1 MKKIE
6 DLTFADGFMFQ
17 EIMKNPKICK
27 SVIELLLHMKVGRI
41 EYPELEKSLQP
52 FYIQKGVR
60 FDVYTEDNSRCFDVE
75 IQNYNETEIGKRCRY
90 YQSMLDSDQLS
101 KGMKYSDLKENY
113 IIFLCSQD
121 PFGLNLPCYTFENI
135 CRENTKAEFNDKS
148 LKVIYNFGSFTD
160 SKDPEIQ
167 AFLEYLKNQKA
178 GSRITMEI
186 EENVERTK
194 TRLSFINAY
203 MAYAL
208 HDNDVKTQAE
218 KEATAKAKLEAAVIA
233 VQKYNQNAENVAS
246 DFNVPLADL
255 QAACGI
261 ISITS

>member
-17 EIMKNPKICK
+17 EIMHNPEICK
-27 SVIELLLHMKVGRI
+27 SVIELLLHVKLSRI

-52 FYIQKGVR
+52 FYMQKGVR
-60 FDVYTEDNSRCFDVE
+60 FDVYTKDDNRCFDVE
-75 IQNYNETEIGKRCRY
+75 IQNYSEAEIGKRCRY

-101 KGMKYSDLKENY
+101 RGMKYSDLRESY
-113 IIFLCSQD
+113 IIFLCSTD

-135 CRENTKAEFNDKS
+135 CRENSKAKFNDKS
-148 LKVIYNFGSFTD
+148 LKVIYNFGSFTGAE
-160 SKDPEIQ
+160 DPEIQ
-167 AFLEYLKNQKA
+167 AFLEYMQCHKA
-178 GSRITMEI
+178 RSRITMEI

-218 KEATAKAKLEAAVIA
+218 KEATAKAKLEAAIIA
-233 VQKYNQNAENVAS
+233 VQKFHIPEETVAREY
-246 DFNVPLADL
+246 DVPLADL
-255 QAACGI
+255 QKALEK
-261 ISITS
+261 